1 MKISLSILWDFLFVQ
16 ALVDL
21 REYSQCQFYCKWKQI
36 KTIEVKLNKVITCKT
51 PNNNQTGTSIKTT
64 VTKYF
69 FTDTEISHSFPS
81 QYSHPQIIVLAIV
94 ITLMM
99 VVVVVGN
106 MLVIIAIATE
116 HSLNLVQNWFI
127 ASLAFADL
135 SLGLIIMPFS
145 LAYEVSQKSQSLNR
159 EIILSYVS
167 KILKMILK
175 GKKFWMNHH

>member
-1 MKISLSILWDFLFVQ
+1 MQ

-36 KTIEVKLNKVITCKT
+36 KTIEVKLNKVITSKT
-51 PNNNQTGTSIKTT
+51 PNNNQTGTLTKLAAIK
-64 VTKYF
+64 YL

-81 QYSHPQIIVLAIV
+81 QYTHPQIIVLAIL

-145 LAYEVSQKSQSLNR
+145 LAYEVSKKDPSLNP
-159 EIILSYVS
+159 
-167 KILKMILK
+167 
-175 GKKFWMNHH
+175 

>member
-1 MKISLSILWDFLFVQ
+1 M
-16 ALVDL
+16 
-21 REYSQCQFYCKWKQI
+21 
-36 KTIEVKLNKVITCKT
+36 
-51 PNNNQTGTSIKTT
+51 
-64 VTKYF
+64 
-69 FTDTEISHSFPS
+69 
-81 QYSHPQIIVLAIV
+81 LAIL

-145 LAYEVSQKSQSLNR
+145 LAYEVSYKRNN
-159 EIILSYVS
+159 E
-167 KILKMILK
+167 
-175 GKKFWMNHH
+175 

>member
-1 MKISLSILWDFLFVQ
+1 MVQINSNILFL
-16 ALVDL
+16 
-21 REYSQCQFYCKWKQI
+21 
-36 KTIEVKLNKVITCKT
+36 
-51 PNNNQTGTSIKTT
+51 
-64 VTKYF
+64 
-69 FTDTEISHSFPS
+69 DTEISHSFPS
-81 QYSHPQIIVLAIV
+81 QYTHTQIIVLASL

-145 LAYEVSQKSQSLNR
+145 LAYEVRL
-159 EIILSYVS
+159 
-167 KILKMILK
+167 
-175 GKKFWMNHH
+175 